1 MFTANNKIFKFVAIV
16 ISVTLL
22 LGGISFLLAQN
33 YPEFFSFVKLPRG
46 LTPARD
52 LTGTWISSLSG
63 KGCQLMGR
71 FELPG
76 STSTIYENG
85 DIELIISDVSDN
97 IASGTI
103 RYYNLCGHGLT
114 TVPGY
119 GTIQVPETC
128 IADSG
133 PIPLQITVSSSH
145 LDFGTIN
152 GDGINATMT
161 GNFTTDLISGTMTFK
176 MQGYGDINGT
186 FNLIRKR

>member
-22 LGGISFLLAQN
+22 LGGLSFWLSQS
-33 YPEFFSFVKLPRG
+33 YPDLFAFIKMPRG

-52 LTGTWISSLSG
+52 LTGTWIPSLSG
-63 KGCQLMGR
+63 KGLQLTGQ
-71 FELPG
+71 FDLPG
-76 STSTIYENG
+76 SSTTLWENG
-85 DIELIISDVSDN
+85 DMELIIVDVSDN
-97 IASGTI
+97 IATGTI
-103 RYYNLCGHGLT
+103 RYYNLCGHGIS

-133 PIPLQITVSSSH
+133 PIPVQILVSSSH

-152 GDGINATMT
+152 DNGIVATME
-161 GNFTTDLISGTMTFK
+161 GNFTSDLIHGTMTFL
-176 MQGYGDINGT
+176 MEGYGDITGT
-186 FNLIRKR
+186 FSLMRKR